1 MRDLGQLMKQAQQIQ
16 QDMQKAQDELA
27 RQEVTG
33 ESGGG
38 MVKVRMT
45 CKHDVRRIEIEDR
58 LLADDKEML
67 EDLIAAAFNDAISK
81 VERAVQERLSGL
93 AGGLPLP
100 GGMKLPF

>member
-67 EDLIAAAFNDAISK
+67 EDLLAAAFNDAIRK
-81 VERAVQERLSGL
+81 VEQTVQERLSGL
-93 AGGLPLP
+93 AGGLALP